1 MVFLDPQE
9 AEKINKQK
17 YKQFWWTP
25 CIVAYFQNQRSKTKK
40 ITKPIEIFGI
50 DISKCFNFSKNMEY
64 FLALIVDSSTKYY
77 QKVLT
82 RLQMITLYII
92 RLYILQ
98 EQKICVTNL
107 FKCYALHATFK
118 TANYFI

>member
-1 MVFLDPQE
+1 
-9 AEKINKQK
+9 
-17 YKQFWWTP
+17 
-25 CIVAYFQNQRSKTKK
+25 
-40 ITKPIEIFGI
+40 
-50 DISKCFNFSKNMEY
+50 MEY

-107 FKCYALHATFK
+107 FKWYALHATFK

>member
-1 MVFLDPQE
+1 
-9 AEKINKQK
+9 
-17 YKQFWWTP
+17 
-25 CIVAYFQNQRSKTKK
+25 
-40 ITKPIEIFGI
+40 
-50 DISKCFNFSKNMEY
+50 MEY